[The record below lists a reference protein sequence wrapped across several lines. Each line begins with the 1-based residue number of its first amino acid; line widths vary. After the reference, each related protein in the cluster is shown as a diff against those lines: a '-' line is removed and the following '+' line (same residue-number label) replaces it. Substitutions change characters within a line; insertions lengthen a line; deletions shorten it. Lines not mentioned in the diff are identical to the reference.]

1 MKRIA
6 KAARWSME
14 CGLSSAAAMAMS
26 APDQH
31 VACRARSGVRPP
43 KNRRHVPERAGTD
56 LLPDRA
62 EEVRNG
68 KDSVGAEEPVDL
80 QATGYERREIDEA
93 QGFGE

>member
-31 VACRARSGVRPP
+31 VACRARSVCAHQRIVGTSQNALAPTCFQTAPRKSEMGRIPLEPRSPSICRPQDTNAVR
-43 KNRRHVPERAGTD
+43 
-56 LLPDRA
+56 
-62 EEVRNG
+62 
-68 KDSVGAEEPVDL
+68 
-80 QATGYERREIDEA
+80 
-93 QGFGE
+93 